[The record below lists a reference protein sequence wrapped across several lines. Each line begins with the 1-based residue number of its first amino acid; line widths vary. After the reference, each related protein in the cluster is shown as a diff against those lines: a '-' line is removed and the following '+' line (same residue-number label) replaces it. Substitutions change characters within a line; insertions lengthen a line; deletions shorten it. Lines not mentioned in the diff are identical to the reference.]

1 VKEVTRDPE
10 ADRDT
15 VELIH
20 EIALKYASWAQ
31 GQIWQ
36 QRIAFESQRLFILD
50 LFILPYFAF
59 FFLVLDTGTVSNE
72 LGVLA
77 GMMFGL
83 NVRVF
88 MLRHNYFGLTESRKR
103 SENEKF
109 ARSVLQERPYD
120 FTKKEKA
127 ILMRLSGI
135 LRARR
140 TEKGWKALLS
150 ELEDALKE
158 PNLGSWRF
166 IRAMQDELI
175 KAGQCAFTQ

>member
-15 VELIH
+15 VELIR

-36 QRIAFESQRLFILD
+36 QHVAVESQRLFILD
-50 LFILPYFAF
+50 LFMLPYFVF

-88 MLRHNYFGLTESRKR
+88 MLRHNYFGLMESRKR

-109 ARSVLQERPYD
+109 AHSVLQERPYE

-127 ILMRLSGI
+127 ILIRLSGI

-140 TEKGWKALLS
+140 TEKGWRALLS
-150 ELEDALKE
+150 ELEDAMKE

-166 IRAMQDELI
+166 VRAMHEHLIRA
-175 KAGQCAFTQ
+175 GQYTFTQ